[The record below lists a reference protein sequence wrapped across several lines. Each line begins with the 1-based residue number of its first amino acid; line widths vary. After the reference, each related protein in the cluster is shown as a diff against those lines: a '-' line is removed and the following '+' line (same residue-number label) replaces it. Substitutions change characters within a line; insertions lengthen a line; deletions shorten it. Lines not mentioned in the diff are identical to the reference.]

1 MNKLKKEILE
11 IVDLDPFWF
20 SLNKNPIPDIVKT
33 AKSHQLIT
41 LLERI
46 YGFKRINPVLGE
58 VRYFHYKESIV
69 IKINSDIVSFFEK
82 KIDKKSL
89 TEDIVFETLQL
100 LAKIIYFRVYNK
112 KFIELLFQKIIKL
125 DMIGFTSFMKTK
137 ALFIYYLYILGFRNI
152 YIDKYLKQI
161 ADYQLIDGGWPEQI
175 NINEES
181 DIFTTLHIHRAFV
194 ANPIWR
200 DKKFLSKSNKFL
212 IDVHMQKTS
221 SKDIIDRW
229 SRLNVGYKSNN
240 LFEGGTLILLES
252 LINMN
257 ENNNRK
263 IKSIINWIKSIQ
275 LNDGYFPYHANL
287 KTQKNI
293 DTTIYVLYLLK
304 LCHLKTI

>member
-161 ADYQLIDGGWPEQI
+161 ADYQLIDGGWPEDSKI
-175 NINEES
+175 NKES

-200 DKKFLSKSNKFL
+200 DKKFLTKSNKFL

>member
-33 AKSHQLIT
+33 AKSHQIIT

-46 YGFKRINPVLGE
+46 YGFKRTNPVLGE

-100 LAKIIYFRVYNK
+100 LAKIVYFRVYNK
-112 KFIELLFQKIIKL
+112 KFIELLFQQIIKL

-137 ALFIYYLYILGFRNI
+137 ALFIYYLNILGFRNI
-152 YIDKYLKQI
+152 HIDKYLKQI
-161 ADYQLIDGGWPEQI
+161 ADYQLIDGGWPEDS
-175 NINEES
+175 NINKES

-212 IDVHMQKTS
+212 IDVHMQTTF
-221 SKDIIDRW
+221 SKETTDRW

-293 DTTIYVLYLLK
+293 DTTIYILYLLK

>member
-69 IKINSDIVSFFEK
+69 IKINSDVVSFFEK

-100 LAKIIYFRVYNK
+100 LAKIVYFRVYNK
-112 KFIELLFQKIIKL
+112 KFIELLFQQIIKL

-137 ALFIYYLYILGFRNI
+137 ALFIYYLNILGFRNI
-152 YIDKYLKQI
+152 HIDKYLKQI
-161 ADYQLIDGGWPEQI
+161 ADHQLIDGGWPEQI